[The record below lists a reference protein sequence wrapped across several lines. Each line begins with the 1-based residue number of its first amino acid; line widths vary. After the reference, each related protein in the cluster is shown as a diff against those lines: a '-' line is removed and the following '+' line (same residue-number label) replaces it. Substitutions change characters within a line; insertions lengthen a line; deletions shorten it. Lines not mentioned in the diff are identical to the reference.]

1 MIIMRELLSHNVRED
16 IIVLMRELFQEKT
29 REDIKEKTREL
40 FREVS
45 EKKTREVSEKTMRDI
60 TYALLHA
67 PTAHRTLT
75 YIYTTLSPG
84 GDDGAEHVP
93 RNETDAEADEKVAQG
108 GAAGCWETRALGGS
122 HRAGPP

>member
-1 MIIMRELLSHNVRED
+1 MRELLSHNVREY
-16 IIVLMRELFQEKT
+16 IIVLM

-60 TYALLHA
+60 TWCALLHA

-122 HRAGPP
+122 HCAGPP